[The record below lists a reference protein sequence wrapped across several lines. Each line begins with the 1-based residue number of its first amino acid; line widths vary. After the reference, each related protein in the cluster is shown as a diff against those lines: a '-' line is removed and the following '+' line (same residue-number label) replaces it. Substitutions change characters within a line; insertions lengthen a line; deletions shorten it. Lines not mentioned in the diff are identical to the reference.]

1 MSATSHRHG
10 SIYSSLQELHGLVVP
25 GTGDGILGE
34 KTGIV
39 HLLANG
45 LKVNRQYI
53 FYKTKFLFSTAGV
66 IFNLPQY
73 TQVHFSEVN
82 TEINVH
88 LYYFS

>member
-10 SIYSSLQELHGLVVP
+10 SIYSSLQELHALVVP

-45 LKVNRQYI
+45 LKVNRKY
-53 FYKTKFLFSTAGV
+53 FCYKTKFRFKSSL
-66 IFNLPQY
+66 
-73 TQVHFSEVN
+73 
-82 TEINVH
+82 
-88 LYYFS
+88 